1 MRTLGGESPAGGQRG
16 FTLIEMLMAI
26 GAGAIL
32 MAAAS
37 YAILQVANTNTR
49 NTLYMTAVRNAQSA
63 GYWVSIDTEKANS
76 VNADNNSATTDVL
89 QLAWLDTDNL
99 TETHSSNF
107 TLEGSTLYRTIDGAG
122 TMVAEHISNASATYD
137 ATAQQMAFV
146 VTSEVSSRNIT
157 AKETRTYEISPRP
170 EPGG

>member
-1 MRTLGGESPAGGQRG
+1 VRILRDRRLDEERG
-16 FTLIEMLMAI
+16 FTLIELVMAI
-26 GAGAIL
+26 GVAAIL

-37 YAILQVANTNTR
+37 YATLQVANTNTR

-63 GYWVSIDTEKANS
+63 GYWVSIDAEKANRI
-76 VNADNNSATTDVL
+76 VGDSANLTGSDVL
-89 QLAWLDTDNL
+89 QLTWLDSEDL

-107 TLEGSTLYRTIDGAG
+107 TLEGSTLYRNIDGAR

-170 EPGG
+170 KPGG

>member
-1 MRTLGGESPAGGQRG
+1 MRTRQGVSRAAAQLGFS
-16 FTLIEMLMAI
+16 LIELVMAI
-26 GAGAIL
+26 GVAAIL

-37 YAILQVANTNTR
+37 YATLQVANTNTR

-63 GYWVSIDTEKANS
+63 GYWVALDGEKANS

-107 TLEGSTLYRTIDGAG
+107 TLEGSTLYRNIDGAR

-146 VTSEVSSRNIT
+146 VTSEVTSRHMT